1 MRTNIELNT
10 ALLNQVCKLGHFPTK
25 KAAVNAALAEYV
37 KFLKRQELLE
47 LQGKVSW
54 EGDLEEL
61 RAMRQHAPISEKSTT
76 KGKS

>member
-10 ALLNQVCKLGHFPTK
+10 TLLDQICKLGHFSTK

-47 LQGKVSW
+47 LQGKIAW

-61 RAMRQHAPISEKSTT
+61 RAMRQHAPVTEKT
-76 KGKS
+76 KGKA